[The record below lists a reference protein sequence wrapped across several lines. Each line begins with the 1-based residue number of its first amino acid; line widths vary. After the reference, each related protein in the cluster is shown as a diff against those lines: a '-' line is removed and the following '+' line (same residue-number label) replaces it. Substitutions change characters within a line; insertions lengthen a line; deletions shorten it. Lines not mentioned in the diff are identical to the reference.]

1 MNWKSH
7 APTPWKIATL
17 KSLIKRAFLISSTQ
31 ASLEDELIYLK
42 RVFCTNN
49 DYPPRLIDVIIK
61 NERCQHNQQQN
72 INDNNTE
79 NIQTSIE
86 KVNITLNLPY
96 AGDHGHTIVSKLNK
110 YIKKE
115 ISKGDKEINV
125 GVVYNT

>member
-1 MNWKSH
+1 MNWRSH

-31 ASLEDELIYLK
+31 ASLEDELIYL
-42 RVFCTNN
+42 RVFCTHN
-49 DYPPRLIDVIIK
+49 DYPSRLIDVIIK

-86 KVNITLNLPY
+86 KVKITLNLSY

-115 ISKGDKEINV
+115 IRKGDRR
-125 GVVYNT
+125 

>member
-1 MNWKSH
+1 MCCIKKVTQLHTSYIEVRVRGGGGE
-7 APTPWKIATL
+7 IATL

-61 NERCQHNQQQN
+61 NEICQHNQQQN

-86 KVNITLNLPY
+86 KVNI
-96 AGDHGHTIVSKLNK
+96 
-110 YIKKE
+110 
-115 ISKGDKEINV
+115 
-125 GVVYNT
+125 